1 MRQVIPALLLLCL
14 GLSGTAAISVAPPAD
29 ARMVA
34 VVMRPGAT
42 IVDAAALAERSDAAL
57 LRAGALSNI
66 WVFASDGEGLVHRL
80 ERAGAWLLLD
90 PVAAGGC
97 LSSLSPND
105 MDVKR

>member
-1 MRQVIPALLLLCL
+1 MLPALLLLCL
-14 GLSGTAAISVAPPAD
+14 GLFGTAAISVAPAAD

-42 IVDAAALAERSDAAL
+42 ILDAAALAERSDAAL

-66 WVFASDGEGLVHRL
+66 WVFASDSEGLARRL

-97 LSSLSPND
+97 LSFLGPND
-105 MDVKR
+105 KDLTR